1 MPLRALKWFTIL
13 LPPLIIG
20 SFEYIRHGE
29 WMLRHV
35 SMERGNLYITL
46 LSLAVSYAVSTWL
59 FRNIEETSRRLAEE
73 RAKRAVLEERERLAR
88 EMHDGIAQMLF
99 YLNVSLKDGKV
110 GEARSVAAE
119 IDGHL
124 RQAIYNLRQVP
135 DQMPSFAERVAGWI
149 DEWRLMTGIET
160 DVNIELPADCFS
172 EKEQIALVGIIQ
184 EAFTNIRK
192 HAEASR
198 AAFTLRADDRAW
210 EMRVRD
216 NGKGFSREI
225 GMAGGGR
232 GEMSSETEAGIDSG
246 RNGNTASGNTGIGNA
261 TPGNAVTGNAE
272 TGHAASDNAETG
284 ARDGS
289 WPGKGKYGISIMKK
303 RAAELGAEMTID
315 AKPGAGWEIVL
326 KGKRSVRQM
335 VEERGR

>member
-59 FRNIEETSRRLAEE
+59 FRNIEGTSRRLAEE
-73 RAKRAVLEERERLAR
+73 RAKRAVFEERERLAR
-88 EMHDGIAQMLF
+88 ELHDGIAQMLF

-149 DEWRLMTGIET
+149 EEWRLMTGIET
-160 DVNIELPADCFS
+160 DVNIEVPADCFS

-198 AAFTLRADDRAW
+198 AAFTLRADEREW

-216 NGKGFSREI
+216 NGKGGSREI
-225 GMAGGGR
+225 GAAGGGKSGLSGGAETGMAGGRHDTG
-232 GEMSSETEAGIDSG
+232 T
-246 RNGNTASGNTGIGNA
+246 GNAASGNAVADSATSGNA
-261 TPGNAVTGNAE
+261 AADS
-272 TGHAASDNAETG
+272 AASGT
-284 ARDGS
+284 RDGS
-289 WPGKGKYGISIMKK
+289 WTGKGKYGISIMQK
-303 RAAELGAEMTID
+303 RAAELGAELAID
-315 AKPGAGWEIVL
+315 AKPGAGWELVL
-326 KGKRSVRQM
+326 KGKRNGRRM
-335 VEERGR
+335 VGERGR